1 MPQLCQRVF
10 TVHSIYTIFF
20 KSSLLPVFRL
30 LVIEQIYI
38 FIGLFMYHNGHCMFN
53 IHNILEI
60 CFPSKSSGD
69 WLSLY
74 RQYILLNFFFNI
86 SGSDQNKTQTIQNI
100 KLGMLQTQHNKACY
114 NSNYA
119 VLLSSFLYKL
129 LELGVQPASEIC
141 VVNELIWWAMS
152 NLPVV

>member
-1 MPQLCQRVF
+1 
-10 TVHSIYTIFF
+10 VHSIYTIFF
-20 KSSLLPVFRL
+20 KSSLLTVFRL

-74 RQYILLNFFFNI
+74 RVTGYHYIDSTFFSI
-86 SGSDQNKTQTIQNI
+86 SFSILVAVIRI
-100 KLGMLQTQHNKACY
+100 KLRPLRTLNLVCYKHSTIKLVITPIML
-114 NSNYA
+114 SFF
-119 VLLSSFLYKL
+119 LLFYTNCSS
-129 LELGVQPASEIC
+129 
-141 VVNELIWWAMS
+141 
-152 NLPVV
+152 